1 MPTITQRCALLKREN
16 PIVVAKVL
24 AQAIPLASAREME
37 PLGQQLVKVGRGGAL
52 AKILGDT
59 RSAQAL
65 QKPLTRCAGPL
76 LAWAARRLV
85 ADKNTDGAIEA
96 ANILLARLKVGRT
109 ETGDLY
115 GLIALLELD
124 EPAINVIADELLV
137 GLAFE
142 LSSTQFGERRTNE
155 ISAEKE
161 VIRFD
166 ATFLQAMTVAIENR
180 IQKSPSRAP
189 HPAGLAAAIV
199 ALASHSPINELMQE
213 SDHPVCIAARRAIR
227 DVKDPAVAR
236 HLLLWIEYEPL
247 AGTARRWIVD
257 ALMDPESVHF
267 VLASGHRLRR
277 PLVRKRLKAIASGR
291 RCLPILSTCAHWPR
305 SSKRAMPDLI
315 QSLPLAQGRRIEALC
330 DLIALDDA
338 QARCRAVIALSCYE
352 DQRATDSIVHF
363 CMDAHPAVVRAATN
377 ALQRRALKRDD
388 LVRLAQRSTGQI
400 AQWARQRLASACA
413 EDLIAFW
420 PHLTSEQRMES
431 AVELRERSQADFSRA
446 VDALLLDGERWTVV
460 WAMQLLRQMSLTA
473 EFTDRLIELSAAS
486 DTRIASTA
494 VACLGDHPNPR
505 TVSVITARLSHTD
518 DRVQA
523 NAVEALGQVHR
534 ALPGRLSPQQIGR
547 VISPL
552 TLQSGNRTRANAIVV
567 LADFYPELAA
577 HRLTNM
583 LNDGNPLCRASAIWA
598 ARQCN
603 TDSVLASLRRIATTD
618 PVPVLQQRAEE
629 AVQVISSRQ
638 EQNQTP
644 LIVQELK
651 IEERLGSSIGHVI
664 ESEGNV

>member
-1 MPTITQRCALLKREN
+1 MPTINQRCALLKREN

-85 ADKNTDGAIEA
+85 ADKNIPGAIEA

-109 ETGDLY
+109 EAGDLY

-124 EPAINVIADELLV
+124 EPAINAIADQLLV

-142 LSSTQFGERRTNE
+142 LSSTQLGQHRTNE
-155 ISAEKE
+155 IAEEKG

-166 ATFLQAMTVAIENR
+166 VTFLQAMAVAIENR
-180 IQKSPSRAP
+180 IQKSSSRGP
-189 HPAGLAAAIV
+189 QPAGLAAALL
-199 ALASHSPINELMQE
+199 ALAPHSPINELMQE

-227 DVKDPAVAR
+227 DVKDPVVAQ
-236 HLLLWIEYEPL
+236 HLLFWIEYEPL
-247 AGTARRWIVD
+247 AGTARRWIAD

-267 VLASGHRLRR
+267 VLVAGHRLRR
-277 PLVRKRLKAIASGR
+277 PVVRKRLKAIAGGR
-291 RCLPILSTCAHWPR
+291 RCLPLLSTFTQWPR
-305 SSKRAMPDLI
+305 SSKRSMPDLI

-352 DQRATDSIVHF
+352 DQRATDAIVHF
-363 CMDAHPAVVRAATN
+363 CMDAHPAVVRAATR
-377 ALQRRALKRDD
+377 ALQRRLLKRDD

-400 AQWARQRLASACA
+400 SQWARLKLASACA

-420 PHLTSEQRMES
+420 AHLTSDQRMEA
-431 AVELRERSQADFSRA
+431 AVELRERSQVDFCRA
-446 VDALLLDGERWTVV
+446 VDALLLNGERWTVV
-460 WAMQLLRQMSLTA
+460 WAMQLLRQMGLTG
-473 EFTDRLIELSAAS
+473 EFTNRLIELSAAS

-567 LADFYPELAA
+567 LADFYPDLAA

-603 TDSVLASLRRIATTD
+603 SDSALVELRRIAKTD
-618 PVPVLQQRAEE
+618 SVPILQQRAEE

-638 EQNQTP
+638 EQKDTSP
-644 LIVQELK
+644 IVQELNL
-651 IEERLGSSIGHVI
+651 EETVGSRIGHVI